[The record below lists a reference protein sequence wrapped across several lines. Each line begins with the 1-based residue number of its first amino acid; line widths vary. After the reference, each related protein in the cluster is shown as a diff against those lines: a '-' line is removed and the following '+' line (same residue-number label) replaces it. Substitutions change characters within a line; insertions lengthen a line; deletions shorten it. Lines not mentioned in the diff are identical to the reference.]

1 MKWIGQ
7 HIWDLTS
14 RFRNDIYFEGL
25 AETDETRGLVVDANG
40 KVSINPLS
48 GDEHATHV
56 YENVRNDEG
65 ATIPVGT
72 PVYSKGEIGGSER
85 IKVGIA
91 DASDPTKMP
100 AIGITNT
107 ELTTTGD
114 TRDGLITLVG
124 VYNTNISGFTG
135 LSEND
140 IVYVASGGGLTIT
153 KPTGVNL
160 IQNVGIILKTNGTII
175 QGLAVTCIG
184 RTNDVPTPLYI
195 DHANQRVGIGA
206 TSPSEK
212 LEVDGNINASGG
224 IQVGFGTFSGTS
236 DTVTDAAIVIPED
249 KAIYTLDGGQY
260 LRNLIRK
267 DSDVIKIGQPG
278 TALVDEIRFLPGT
291 LGFTSFYGD
300 ATEVARIT
308 SSGNVGIGQTDPQT
322 MLHLTTAMS
331 SSPTT
336 KLYLDVDGN
345 NIDGGGA
352 EIIFNASASSGTP
365 TAYNA
370 KISGTRASSA
380 AGSSQLG
387 FWTTEASINAAPQE
401 RMRIDKDGN
410 VGIGTTSPNVP
421 LEVNG
426 NTRFGNSATGIA
438 FGISSTDVY
447 QISGADVGFAGW
459 NSLHFK
465 ADGNDGL
472 FIEKDTN
479 NVGIGT
485 TSPDSELHVY
495 KEGNA
500 FIKVDSGATSPYIA
514 GVEFLRSSVNG
525 GRIYNDGSAVQVK
538 LESYY
543 GYESANPTRGGFTF
557 KTAPVTSGTLVDALR
572 INALGNVGIGTSSPT
587 HKLEVRDGD
596 VHFENTSSSNTFLD
610 VKGSSANAYIRAYS
624 DSNSVWL
631 YQGGSSSYLQAQ
643 SGSTLR
649 LGSGTANVVI
659 TDTSGEVMRTS
670 SGNVGIGTTSP
681 GYKFVVNSSTADTVA
696 KFESTDAIAR
706 LELKDDDDAA
716 YVGTQN
722 NKAFIGMEANATGTN
737 NLIVTSD
744 GKVGIGTSSP
754 SARLEVTGNA
764 VITGDLTVQGTT
776 VTLDTTNLNV
786 EDKNIT
792 LNYSTGDSSGSAD
805 GAGITIQ
812 DAVDAS
818 NDATMLWNASSDRF
832 DFSHPITAKDSIRFV
847 TSGGTDGG
855 LIDMDSN
862 DDLVISNPLGGIF
875 LGNGTDDIYI
885 GDGTS
890 SVDIRF
896 EQNMAIYADSS
907 TTRTL
912 TIGGANTNLILDSP
926 SFSGTVTLGATSI
939 NNKLTFTTS
948 NGYINFDFEP
958 SGETGEYSTPT
969 KLLTVSN
976 GSSEE
981 VIMQRLS
988 QSGALMIGHDDIVAI
1003 AAGDTWSILRDNIG
1017 WTGENVILASEAG
1030 FTSYAFPNND
1040 TTWSNRN
1047 TFRFYGG
1054 SATAA
1059 ENGLYI
1065 GDGSNTQF
1073 IDLDRNL
1080 KNIGTITANSNV
1092 DVHGT
1097 LRAHG
1102 GSLLIEDT
1110 DSDDIHGQ
1118 INSNSTE
1125 GVLRLRNGAN
1135 WGLIARGIGNSPRL
1149 GAYHNGD
1156 LRIYGF
1162 GAADGADHADDDE
1175 LARFDFANERLQVNG
1190 EIRAS
1195 GNITTT
1201 GNSYIVSS
1209 RKFTARDG
1217 NGTGLFADDAASGLS
1232 IADDGDATFTGKV
1245 QFTSSDDYIDVISG
1259 DLYIVAGSGKK
1270 NILYSNNLESLRL
1283 DESQNATFAGDVKAD
1298 THFTSSDTNVT
1309 LSTSSNGTVFLR
1321 PNGKSSTTAQSTFTN
1336 ALASIGTNATFTGD
1350 VTIGPKN
1357 NATVQVSESGGATVK
1372 MLAGS
1377 VGRIGTYSDHNFIIT
1392 QNSNDAI
1399 TIDTSR
1405 NVGIGTSSPDHKF
1418 HVEFTNG
1425 DTSFSGGSLG
1435 DWGSDGIRI
1444 ENTSGTVDTM
1454 AMLQF
1459 RNADADIHIAGIRQG
1474 TNDSDLGFF
1483 FEGSEKVRI
1492 TSAGNVGIGTTS
1504 PAYKL
1509 DVNGG
1514 GVKTTTATGNRIAYY
1529 DGSGINAYGG
1539 TSGYA
1544 ISNYTGDLN
1553 IRQHTNDGDIIF
1565 QCDDGSGDIETYFF
1579 LDGSNGLTTFPDNKK
1594 LTFGNASDLRIFHDG
1609 SHSYIRDSGTGNLRI
1624 DASNFYVRNSGGT
1637 KIAIDALDGAE
1648 VALRYDG
1655 SRKLETTS
1663 TGVEVNGKI
1672 KATDINFSG
1681 LPTSSVGLSAGD
1693 VWDDN
1698 GTLKIVR

>member
-1 MKWIGQ
+1 
-7 HIWDLTS
+7 
-14 RFRNDIYFEGL
+14 
-25 AETDETRGLVVDANG
+25 
-40 KVSINPLS
+40 LS

-500 FIKVDSGATSPYIA
+500 FIKVDSGATSPYVA
-514 GVEFLRSSVNG
+514 GVEFLRSSING

-572 INALGNVGIGTSSPT
+572 INALGNVGIGTTSPSA
-587 HKLEVRDGD
+587 KLEVSAGGTTSQEIA
-596 VHFENTSSSNTFLD
+596 HFGNSNGVAKIKMQLD
-610 VKGSSANAYIRAYS
+610 SVGSSKQVMLDASNNEDIVLSTQGDSYINSGNVGIGTTIPSSKLEVVGNIRLNTVGNELQFSNHNVGAYRDANNRLVLSGY
-624 DSNSVWL
+624 
-631 YQGGSSSYLQAQ
+631 GGIDFVAENVAGMENQAK
-643 SGSTLR
+643 R
-649 LGSGTANVVI
+649 VRI
-659 TDTSGEVMRTS
+659 TS
-670 SGNVGIGTTSP
+670 SGNVGIGTDSPSEKLEVDGNISISSDSFLKTS
-681 GYKFVVNSSTADTVA
+681 N
-696 KFESTDAIAR
+696 
-706 LELKDDDDAA
+706 
-716 YVGTQN
+716 
-722 NKAFIGMEANATGTN
+722 N
-737 NLIVTSD
+737 NLNFIELYNGSD
-744 GKVGIGTSSP
+744 ASMRFRMGHATVGRFQFLNNSDTEVFTIDARNEKVGIGTTTPSTALEVVGDITLPSNGQLKFKGTNHYPRIYASSNDLLINMDNG
-754 SARLEVTGNA
+754 SGSNYTALAIDNVTGN
-764 VITGDLTVQGTT
+764 I
-776 VTLDTTNLNV
+776 
-786 EDKNIT
+786 
-792 LNYSTGDSSGSAD
+792 
-805 GAGITIQ
+805 
-812 DAVDAS
+812 
-818 NDATMLWNASSDRF
+818 
-832 DFSHPITAKDSIRFV
+832 
-847 TSGGTDGG
+847 
-855 LIDMDSN
+855 
-862 DDLVISNPLGGIF
+862 
-875 LGNGTDDIYI
+875 
-885 GDGTS
+885 
-890 SVDIRF
+890 
-896 EQNMAIYADSS
+896 
-907 TTRTL
+907 
-912 TIGGANTNLILDSP
+912 
-926 SFSGTVTLGATSI
+926 
-939 NNKLTFTTS
+939 
-948 NGYINFDFEP
+948 
-958 SGETGEYSTPT
+958 
-969 KLLTVSN
+969 
-976 GSSEE
+976 
-981 VIMQRLS
+981 
-988 QSGALMIGHDDIVAI
+988 
-1003 AAGDTWSILRDNIG
+1003 
-1017 WTGENVILASEAG
+1017 
-1030 FTSYAFPNND
+1030 
-1040 TTWSNRN
+1040 
-1047 TFRFYGG
+1047 
-1054 SATAA
+1054 
-1059 ENGLYI
+1059 
-1065 GDGSNTQF
+1065 
-1073 IDLDRNL
+1073 
-1080 KNIGTITANSNV
+1080 
-1092 DVHGT
+1092 
-1097 LRAHG
+1097 
-1102 GSLLIEDT
+1102 
-1110 DSDDIHGQ
+1110 
-1118 INSNSTE
+1118 
-1125 GVLRLRNGAN
+1125 
-1135 WGLIARGIGNSPRL
+1135 
-1149 GAYHNGD
+1149 
-1156 LRIYGF
+1156 
-1162 GAADGADHADDDE
+1162 
-1175 LARFDFANERLQVNG
+1175 
-1190 EIRAS
+1190 
-1195 GNITTT
+1195 
-1201 GNSYIVSS
+1201 
-1209 RKFTARDG
+1209 
-1217 NGTGLFADDAASGLS
+1217 
-1232 IADDGDATFTGKV
+1232 
-1245 QFTSSDDYIDVISG
+1245 
-1259 DLYIVAGSGKK
+1259 
-1270 NILYSNNLESLRL
+1270 
-1283 DESQNATFAGDVKAD
+1283 
-1298 THFTSSDTNVT
+1298 
-1309 LSTSSNGTVFLR
+1309 
-1321 PNGKSSTTAQSTFTN
+1321 
-1336 ALASIGTNATFTGD
+1336 
-1350 VTIGPKN
+1350 
-1357 NATVQVSESGGATVK
+1357 
-1372 MLAGS
+1372 
-1377 VGRIGTYSDHNFIIT
+1377 
-1392 QNSNDAI
+1392 
-1399 TIDTSR
+1399 
-1405 NVGIGTSSPDHKF
+1405 
-1418 HVEFTNG
+1418 
-1425 DTSFSGGSLG
+1425 
-1435 DWGSDGIRI
+1435 
-1444 ENTSGTVDTM
+1444 
-1454 AMLQF
+1454 
-1459 RNADADIHIAGIRQG
+1459 
-1474 TNDSDLGFF
+1474 
-1483 FEGSEKVRI
+1483 
-1492 TSAGNVGIGTTS
+1492 GIGTTS
-1504 PAYKL
+1504 PSYKL

-1514 GVKTTTATGNRIAYY
+1514 GIRLSSSNFHVYY
-1529 DGSGINAYGG
+1529 GS
-1539 TSGYA
+1539 
-1544 ISNYTGDLN
+1544 YTGSWARGYLIQNSDASDQYG
-1553 IRQHTNDGDIIF
+1553 ITGEFDNDSF
-1565 QCDDGSGDIETYFF
+1565 E
-1579 LDGSNGLTTFPDNKK
+1579 GLRIGKYVYDNKC
-1594 LTFGNASDLRIFHDG
+1594 
-1609 SHSYIRDSGTGNLRI
+1609 
-1624 DASNFYVRNSGGT
+1624 
-1637 KIAIDALDGAE
+1637 
-1648 VALRYDG
+1648 
-1655 SRKLETTS
+1655 
-1663 TGVEVNGKI
+1663 
-1672 KATDINFSG
+1672 
-1681 LPTSSVGLSAGD
+1681 
-1693 VWDDN
+1693 
-1698 GTLKIVR
+1698 